1 VYQQQL
7 IEELISENS
16 TLKQDLQSAESKLK
30 KVESQ
35 LTKTK
40 QWIRDLGNIK
50 EDIQT
55 LNLKADQVEEYESL
69 TTENEIL
76 KSKIQDLETRV
87 NTLSRAGEDQRVD
100 DKGRFERI
108 IQTITDENRL
118 VTEKYRMC
126 QQAMMKQDEEIIK
139 WKSLCQQRDQEI
151 VILHSN
157 WKQLHED
164 FSNSVKEYK
173 VLQQHNDELRNMAR
187 NQAKNEQAMKN
198 QFRVRNEPRS
208 DHSSQRD
215 ES

>member
-1 VYQQQL
+1 
-7 IEELISENS
+7 
-16 TLKQDLQSAESKLK
+16 
-30 KVESQ
+30 

-108 IQTITDENRL
+108 ILTITDENRL

-126 QQAMMKQDEEIIK
+126 QQAMMK
-139 WKSLCQQRDQEI
+139 
-151 VILHSN
+151 
-157 WKQLHED
+157 
-164 FSNSVKEYK
+164 
-173 VLQQHNDELRNMAR
+173 
-187 NQAKNEQAMKN
+187 
-198 QFRVRNEPRS
+198 
-208 DHSSQRD
+208 
-215 ES
+215 

>member
-1 VYQQQL
+1 MYQQQL

-87 NTLSRAGEDQRVD
+87 NTLSRAGED
-100 DKGRFERI
+100 
-108 IQTITDENRL
+108 
-118 VTEKYRMC
+118 
-126 QQAMMKQDEEIIK
+126 
-139 WKSLCQQRDQEI
+139 
-151 VILHSN
+151 
-157 WKQLHED
+157 
-164 FSNSVKEYK
+164 
-173 VLQQHNDELRNMAR
+173 
-187 NQAKNEQAMKN
+187 
-198 QFRVRNEPRS
+198 
-208 DHSSQRD
+208 
-215 ES
+215 

>member
-1 VYQQQL
+1 M
-7 IEELISENS
+7 
-16 TLKQDLQSAESKLK
+16 
-30 KVESQ
+30 
-35 LTKTK
+35 TKTK

-198 QFRVRNEPRS
+198 QFRARNEPRS

>member
-1 VYQQQL
+1 MYQQQL

-16 TLKQDLQSAESKLK
+16 TLKQDLQIAESKLK

-87 NTLSRAGEDQRVD
+87 NTLSRAGED
-100 DKGRFERI
+100 
-108 IQTITDENRL
+108 
-118 VTEKYRMC
+118 
-126 QQAMMKQDEEIIK
+126 
-139 WKSLCQQRDQEI
+139 
-151 VILHSN
+151 
-157 WKQLHED
+157 
-164 FSNSVKEYK
+164 
-173 VLQQHNDELRNMAR
+173 
-187 NQAKNEQAMKN
+187 
-198 QFRVRNEPRS
+198 
-208 DHSSQRD
+208 
-215 ES
+215 